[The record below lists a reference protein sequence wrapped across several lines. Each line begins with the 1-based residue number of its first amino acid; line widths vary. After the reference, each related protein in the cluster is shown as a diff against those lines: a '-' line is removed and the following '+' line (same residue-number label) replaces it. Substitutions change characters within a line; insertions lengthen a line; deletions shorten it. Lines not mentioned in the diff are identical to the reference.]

1 MLPKDYYTI
10 LGVLPDATDA
20 EIKQSYRKL
29 AMKYHPDKNPED
41 SVSEATFKEIAEAYE
56 ILSDRVKREDYHY
69 KRLYTYNYSFK
80 KSPTITPASILK
92 AAFTL
97 KNMVK
102 SSDPYR
108 INRDALSFQLEQ
120 VLSEKHLEVLEK
132 EKATAINL
140 EIINVVLVSAK
151 LLTIDLLINLLP
163 KLTKLANENQV
174 ALDKIDILVN
184 QKKKEAKWEKVKPF
198 IAVGVTIILC
208 IIMYI
213 IGKQ

>member
-10 LGVLPDATDA
+10 LGVLPDASEA

-56 ILSDRVKREDYHY
+56 ILSDREKREDYHY
-69 KRLYTYNYSFK
+69 KRLYTFNYSFK

-97 KNMVK
+97 RDMVK
-102 SSDPYR
+102 RSDPYR
-108 INRDALSFQLEQ
+108 INRDALYFQIEQ
-120 VLSEKHLEVLEK
+120 LLSEKHLYVLEK
-132 EKATAINL
+132 EKAPAINL
-140 EIINVVLVSAK
+140 EIINAVLLSAK
-151 LLTIDLLINLLP
+151 LLTADLVINLLP
-163 KLTKLANENQV
+163 KLTNLANENQS
-174 ALDKIDILVN
+174 ALAKISLLVN
-184 QKKKEAKWEKVKPF
+184 QKKKEAKWEKAKPY
-198 IAVGVTIILC
+198 IAICVTITLC